1 MGYSAV
7 NGKFGM
13 KIGCDFINQVK
24 INKFDKFHNIWTKNM
39 EIMEKIRFFTK
50 NLQKQSKTP

>member
-1 MGYSAV
+1 MGYSDV

-13 KIGCDFINQVK
+13 EIGCDFINQVK

-39 EIMEKIRFFTK
+39 EIMEKILFSYK
-50 NLQKQSKTP
+50 KWAKKSKTP